1 MDREVNDWNKKDTSY
16 FYELLVFSLLVD
28 RDWRSR
34 LYIFTTYLLY
44 LPLTLRQFALCF
56 VFFCDVG
63 TGQPPSIKQELFKFG
78 DYAALLGVDTVTVS
92 ATPAFSV
99 MDSLSH
105 SCNNIIIL

>member
-16 FYELLVFSLLVD
+16 FSELLVFSLLVD
-28 RDWRSR
+28 KDWRSR

-44 LPLTLRQFALCF
+44 LPLSLRQFALCF
-56 VFFCDVG
+56 VSFFDVG
-63 TGQPPSIKQELFKFG
+63 TGQPPSIKQELFG

-92 ATPAFSV
+92 VSATPAFSV

-105 SCNNIIIL
+105 SGNNIIIL